1 MKIILASG
9 SPRRKQILADA
20 GFEVEILRIDVEENY
35 PEDMPV
41 SEVPEYLANKKMQEA
56 ERHCKTDDI
65 IITADTV
72 VILDEEII
80 GKPTDAEDAKNIL
93 RKLSGKMHTV
103 ISGVCVHRNG
113 NIHSFSNYTK
123 VYVLALN
130 EQEIDFYISKYKPFD
145 KAGAYAIQEW
155 IGINKIDKIEGSYY
169 NVVGFPMS
177 DIYAILMS

>member
-20 GFEVEILRIDVEENY
+20 GFDVEIMRIDVEENY

-56 ERHCKTDDI
+56 VKHCRSDDI

-72 VILDEEII
+72 VILDEQII
-80 GKPTDAEDAKNIL
+80 GKPADAEDAKSIL
-93 RKLSGKMHTV
+93 RKLSGAMHTV
-103 ISGVCVHRNG
+103 ISGVSIHREG
-113 NIHSFSNYTK
+113 TITSFSNYTK
-123 VYVLALN
+123 VYMQDLN
-130 EQEIDFYISKYKPFD
+130 EQEIDLYISRYKPFD

-177 DIYAILMS
+177 TVYKILMS